1 MEVIIFCVTIT
12 TLAVFGMFG
21 LGIAIGREVGKHERM
36 DKTKLRGGD
45 SRSDLRNDSIHGD
58 RSGIFGGKGEV
69 PIRRDNRQNL
79 GEMETEE
86 MKEML
91 RILIQLIERIETL

>member
-12 TLAVFGMFG
+12 TLAVFSMFG
-21 LGIAIGREVGKHERM
+21 LGIAIGREAGRHERV

-45 SRSDLRNDSIHGD
+45 NRSDLRNDSIHGD
-58 RSGIFGGKGEV
+58 RSGVFCDKGEI
-69 PIRRDNRQNL
+69 PIRRDDRQNL
-79 GEMETEE
+79 GEMGTEE